1 MSLAETDLRAFL
13 SSDSELPPDVSFLIQ
28 GEDEESGGQSKTVG
42 AHKFVLA
49 AVSPVFRRMLFGP
62 LRETAEVVEVKET
75 TPEAFE
81 AMIRYIYHPQGE
93 DTFNLDQIGCPQ
105 KLFELLTLATKYQIL
120 PLASMT
126 SDALGRL
133 ALSRENV
140 IFTATVAK
148 NYKEAFDDVST
159 KMLVRC
165 LKFLFDTTNRAG
177 DIFGLIKETV
187 DRFPGANLNILRDL
201 MDVGDAILQL
211 PGF

>member
-1 MSLAETDLRAFL
+1 MSLAETDLRVFL

-28 GEDEESGGQSKTVG
+28 GQDEESGGQSKTVG

-81 AMIRYIYHPQGE
+81 AMIKYVYHPQGE

-120 PLASMT
+120 TLASLT
-126 SDALGRL
+126 SDALGSL

-159 KMLVRC
+159 KMLMRC
-165 LKFLFDTTNRAG
+165 MKFLFDTTNGAG
-177 DIFGLIKETV
+177 DIFSLIRETV
-187 DRFPGANLNILRDL
+187 DHFPGANLDILRDL
-201 MDVGDAILQL
+201 MDVGDTALQL
-211 PGF
+211 PGS